1 MLKLNTEEFISRAR
15 GIHGETYDYSET
27 CYISSTE
34 KLKILCKVHGA
45 FYQSPQGHLAGYGCR
60 KCGIVRVAKQLQ
72 LSQEQFI
79 FAVKKVHGEKYALD
93 HARYVGRSA
102 KVEVGCPVHGRFLIS
117 ADSLLSGH
125 GCRQCAVSDRA
136 STLRKTTASFVAESK
151 ARFGDKFS
159 YQETEY
165 KGRNE
170 RVSLLCSCGTRFLI
184 APGVHLLGNGGC
196 PTCFAQGRSER
207 TLVPFETFVERAR
220 AVHGDRYYYI
230 EAAYKGISKKAGIV
244 CKEHGE
250 FMQAAF
256 SHLAGRGCRKC
267 GIAARAASRLAAS
280 KFLAEKKI
288 AELSNIPRNAL
299 YSYAVA
305 EYSGSN
311 KPITIVCEKHGE
323 FSQVYGNH
331 VRGAGC
337 PRCANDRASVALRY
351 DFDTFVRKAAEVHGD
366 RYRYDE
372 ASFSSLNERLTI
384 TCKEHGEFVQRG
396 AEHLSGHGCP
406 ACGRNATSLGRRVG
420 WDEFLVRAVKAHGDK
435 YLYSEEGF
443 ISVSESVRVVCRK
456 HGEFYQYA
464 QDHLGGGNCPRC
476 AVQVSTHE
484 DEVKSLLE
492 RFGLNVT
499 TSVVGLLPSTKELD
513 IVVASARLAVE
524 IDGLRWHS
532 EKYGRGRTYHQDKTD
547 EATRAGYSLIHLTDS
562 QWKTRRE
569 AVESLLMARCGVAMR
584 KLDARKCRAVCPTAS
599 EMREF
604 MEQCHIQ
611 GFRPGKEY
619 LGLICQGV
627 LVAAA
632 SFGVSK
638 AGEAELQRYATLPGS
653 RVRGGLGKLVE
664 RWRRGHPTEGLISFC
679 DTAHFDGKA
688 YAAAGF
694 LQEKVLPPDYGY
706 TDGVAYYSKE
716 AFRKTQQAKRFT
728 NYDPA
733 LTEKENAENNGWYR
747 IWGCNKI
754 KFKLPA
760 LQDIQ

>member
-1 MLKLNTEEFISRAR
+1 MQKLDTEEYISRAR
-15 GIHGETYDYSET
+15 KIHGDTYDYSET
-27 CYISSTE
+27 CYVRSTE

-45 FYQSPQGHLAGYGCR
+45 FYQSPQGHLAGHGCR
-60 KCGIVRVAKQLQ
+60 KCGIGRVAKQLQ

-79 FAVKKVHGEKYALD
+79 SAVIGVHGDKYSLA
-93 HARYVGRSA
+93 HARYAGRGA
-102 KVEVGCPVHGRFLIS
+102 KVDVGCPVHGRFLIS

-136 STLRKTTASFVAESK
+136 SALRKTTASFIAESK

-159 YQETEY
+159 YQEAEYRGRTE
-165 KGRNE
+165 KL
-170 RVSLLCSCGTRFLI
+170 SLLCSCGTRFLV
-184 APGVHLLGNGGC
+184 APVVHLAGNGGC
-196 PTCFAQGRSER
+196 PACFERGAVER
-207 TLVPFETFVERAR
+207 TLVPFETFVERSR
-220 AVHGDRYYYI
+220 AVHGDRYSYI

-250 FMQAAF
+250 FVQAAF
-256 SHLAGRGCRKC
+256 SHLAGKGCRKC
-267 GIAARAASRLAAS
+267 GVAARAASRLAAGKSMAERKLVALS
-280 KFLAEKKI
+280 KAQQ
-288 AELSNIPRNAL
+288 NAL
-299 YSYAVA
+299 YSYDVA
-305 EYSGSN
+305 AYIGN
-311 KPITIVCEKHGE
+311 DKPITIVCEKHGE
-323 FSQVYGNH
+323 FLQVYGNH

-337 PRCANDRASVALRY
+337 PKCAKDRGSAALRY
-351 DFDTFVRKAAEVHGD
+351 DFDTFVCKAAEIHGD

-384 TCKEHGEFVQRG
+384 ICKEHGEFVQRG

-406 ACGRNATSLGRRVG
+406 ACGRNATSLSRRVG
-420 WDEFLVRAVKAHGDK
+420 WDEFLARAVKVHGDR
-435 YLYSEEGF
+435 YLYSKEGF
-443 ISVSESVRVVCRK
+443 TSVSESVRVVCRK

-476 AVQVSTHE
+476 AVQVSAYE
-484 DEVKSLLE
+484 DEVRSLLE
-492 RFGLNVT
+492 RSGLDVM

-513 IVVASARLAVE
+513 IVVVSSRLAVE

-532 EKYGRGRTYHQDKTD
+532 EKCGRGRTYHQDKTD
-547 EATRAGYSLIHLTDS
+547 EAARVGYSLIHITDL

-569 AVESLLMARCGVAMR
+569 AVESLLMARCGVVMQ
-584 KLDARKCRAVCPTAS
+584 KLDARKCRVACLAAS
-599 EMREF
+599 EMRKF
-604 MEQCHIQ
+604 MERCHIQ

-619 LGLICQGV
+619 LGLRHQGV

-632 SFGVSK
+632 SFGFSK
-638 AGEAELQRYATLPGS
+638 AKEAELQRYATLPGS

-664 RWRRGHPTEGLISFC
+664 HWRRAHATEPLISFC

-688 YAAAGF
+688 YAAVGF

-706 TDGVAYYSKE
+706 TDGIAHYSKE
-716 AFRKTQQAKRFT
+716 AFRKAQQAKRFA